1 MCSVDLK
8 TFLPSHI
15 LTLSKSFEQGKC
27 TEEFFQLLE
36 QQWIQNVPLIFRS
49 KSVQINQIFDEKR
62 AKEELIQPL
71 QWFITGSLEP
81 EDIFDKLK
89 SISKPP
95 QLCGRVFKQGEPN
108 YNCRECS
115 ADSTCVLCVECFKN
129 RYLPFSFAYFILFL
143 TFSSFN
149 QCSSQ
154 S

>member
-1 MCSVDLK
+1 MYSDDIK
-8 TFLPSHI
+8 TSLFSHI
-15 LTLSKSFEQGKC
+15 LHLSKSFEQDKC

-36 QQWIQNVPLIFRS
+36 QQWIQYVPVIFS
-49 KSVQINQIFDEKR
+49 KSVQLNQIFDEKR

-71 QWFITGSLEP
+71 QWFITGSSEP

-129 RYLPFSFAYFILFL
+129 R
-143 TFSSFN
+143 
-149 QCSSQ
+149 
-154 S
+154 